1 MNISKL
7 IPYGKENAISR
18 AELCALTG
26 FSDRI
31 NRKYIERLRQQGER
45 ILSSSHYKGYWYSDD
60 VVEIEEFIKEED
72 SRKASSNKSTDK
84 MRRYIAEQRGI
95 KVVPVRQHL
104 RRVGTGDLQGQQ
116 RIEVS

>member
-1 MNISKL
+1 MDISKL

-31 NRKYIERLRQQGER
+31 NRKYIERLRRQGER

-60 VVEIEEFIKEED
+60 VIEIREFIKEED
-72 SRKASSNKSTDK
+72 SRKNSANKTTDK
-84 MRRYIAEQRGI
+84 LRLYVAEQEGI
-95 KVVPVRQHL
+95 KVVPVRQHF
-104 RRVGTGDLQGQQ
+104 RRIGTGDLDGQQ